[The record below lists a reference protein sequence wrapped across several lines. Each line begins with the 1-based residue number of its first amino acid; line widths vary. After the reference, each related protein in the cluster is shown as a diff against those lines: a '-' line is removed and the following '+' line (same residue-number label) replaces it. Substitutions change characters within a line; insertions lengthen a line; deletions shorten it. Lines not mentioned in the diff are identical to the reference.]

1 MKMEHI
7 KIVVNSSGK
16 GDELY
21 VVFEKHTNKVIS
33 INQYYSMIDRT
44 ESITQDNG
52 SYGSLLNIARKI
64 LNGK

>member
-1 MKMEHI
+1 MEHI

-21 VVFEKHTNKVIS
+21 VLFEKHTNKVIS
-33 INQYYSMIDRT
+33 INQYHSLIDRT
-44 ESITQDNG
+44 ETITKDNG
-52 SYGSLLNIARKI
+52 SYGSLLNIARKT

>member
-1 MKMEHI
+1 MEHI

-21 VVFEKHTNKVIS
+21 VLFEKYTNKVIS
-33 INQYYSMIDRT
+33 INQYHSLIDRT
-44 ESITQDNG
+44 ETITKDNG
-52 SYGSLLNIARKI
+52 SYGSLLNIARKT

>member
-1 MKMEHI
+1 MEHI

-64 LNGK
+64 LNDK

>member
-1 MKMEHI
+1 MEQI

-16 GDELY
+16 GAELF
-21 VVFEKHTNKVIS
+21 VLFEKHTNKVIS
-33 INQYYSMIDRT
+33 INQYHSLIDRT
-44 ESITQDNG
+44 ETITKRNG